1 MSKKWLYSVALGALL
16 MAGDAFGITVH
27 EVLSNG
33 FWSAEQRGTFEYAK
47 KATDGYRSFTRKKEK
62 EFFID
67 DAGIGHYSFMD
78 VYSAPKISG
87 MRWKTKRWYNWKID
101 NEGSYTQLD
110 LLKSS
115 FVRQNHKEKTTTD
128 LQEVGRLVNNI
139 YEFTTQH
146 EETVYMNK
154 PKKKE
159 ARPIGPYVV
168 DDWFPG
174 AMESRS
180 WRKTQFYGTEH
191 TAVTNIISDN
201 EAYITGNISQTGH
214 IDEYDG
220 YIVNEDTSLLRTYT
234 QHITTDADHVYV
246 EQEITE
252 DAKNALMSNRQN
264 TYQTQY
270 TATFKKG
277 RWKGETETITVTQ
290 NSQIT
295 DWFLKY
301 WGQNTR

>member
-1 MSKKWLYSVALGALL
+1 
-16 MAGDAFGITVH
+16 MAGEAFGVTVRD
-27 EVLSNG
+27 VLSNG

-62 EFFID
+62 EFID
-67 DAGIGHYSFMD
+67 DAGIVHCSSLD

-87 MRWKTKRWYNWKID
+87 MRWKTKKWYNWKID

-128 LQEVGRLVNNI
+128 LQEVGRIVNRI
-139 YEFTTQH
+139 YEFMTQH
-146 EETVYMNK
+146 EDTVYMNK

-168 DDWFPG
+168 DDWLPDEMIERQYMKCRFL
-174 AMESRS
+174 
-180 WRKTQFYGTEH
+180 GTEH
-191 TAVTNIISDN
+191 NAVTNVISDN
-201 EAYITGNISQTGH
+201 EAYITGTISQTGH
-214 IDEYDG
+214 VDEYEGKKLDKPA
-220 YIVNEDTSLLRTYT
+220 SLLRTYT
-234 QHITTDADHVYV
+234 QHITTDEDHVYV

-252 DAKNALMSNRQN
+252 DAKNVVWRNCQN
-264 TYQTQY
+264 TCQSQY

-290 NSQIT
+290 NSQAT

-301 WGQNTR
+301 FGQNTR